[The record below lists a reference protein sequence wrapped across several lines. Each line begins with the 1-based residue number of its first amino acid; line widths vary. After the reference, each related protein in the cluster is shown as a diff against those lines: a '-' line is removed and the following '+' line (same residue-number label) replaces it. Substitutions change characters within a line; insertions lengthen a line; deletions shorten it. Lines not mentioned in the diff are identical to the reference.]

1 MKRLKES
8 KAEMI
13 HTFCIQGLR
22 EMHSIFGKDLFSE
35 NDKTYLDEMKIN
47 GATKSYRDI
56 LENLINELEGRRY
69 LLTFI

>member
-8 KAEMI
+8 KAELI
-13 HTFCIQGLR
+13 HTLCIQGLR

-35 NDKTYLDEMKIN
+35 NDKTYLDKMKIN
-47 GATKSYRDI
+47 GATKPYRDN

-69 LLTFI
+69 MLTFI